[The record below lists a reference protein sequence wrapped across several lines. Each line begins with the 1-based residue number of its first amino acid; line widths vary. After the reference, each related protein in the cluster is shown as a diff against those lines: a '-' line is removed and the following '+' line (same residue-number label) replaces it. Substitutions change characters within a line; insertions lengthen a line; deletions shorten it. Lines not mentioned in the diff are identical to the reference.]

1 MRPSGSTAVASTNNN
16 AAPDKARWPRWIMC
30 QSVAQPASA
39 EYSHMGAITMRLASR
54 RGPAWVGVNN
64 WLMRKRLR
72 AMKRT
77 A

>member
-1 MRPSGSTAVASTNNN
+1 
-16 AAPDKARWPRWIMC
+16 MC